1 MKYLL
6 LGAVSGVCVLSAGNV
21 LAQDIVSTSQPAPS
35 DGPSTLDDIV
45 VTAQRRSERLQD
57 VPISVTALSSERL
70 EDAGIVSTEDLTTVT
85 PGLVFARSNQFA
97 QPTIRGVGSRNGSQG
112 DESSVAIYIDG
123 VYRPEQ
129 FSNLFEL
136 EGVEQIEVLK
146 GPQGTLFGRNAAGG
160 AINITTRMPDADP
173 DLTIALSAG
182 DFGYWKA
189 AGYVSGPL
197 TERLSANLAV
207 TALQDDGF
215 VRNIF
220 LNKDSGSRELLAART
235 KLVFDID
242 DASRLWLGL
251 SYQDGRDNTN
261 QSGQPL
267 AGNSRGRRVPGSV
280 TPSEPWTTATQF
292 IPISKGE
299 SFAADLH
306 YSREFAGFDL
316 RAVLAYSEASQYNL
330 TDSDNTSAAV
340 SGNDTTF
347 KASTYSFEAVLA
359 SSGGGRWNWTLG
371 GNLFSNESVLDPFI
385 SGATN
390 FAGRQKAQAASVFGE
405 LVFEPV
411 TGLFLT
417 GGLRASYE
425 ERSARFNQRTPTVV
439 AAEGEDQWSDISPRL
454 VARYQFARNAN
465 VYASYTRGFKSGTF
479 NSTSAVGASVP
490 ADPEYVDAFEIGLK
504 TDLAQRARLSLAA
517 YHYDYQDLQ
526 VTVPLFINGAT
537 TFALSNAAQS
547 TIQGLEANIEASLTD
562 RLNLR
567 FGGSLLDAR
576 YDEFPDAVVLE
587 PDPALFFNGAPAGNR
602 QVVRDVSGNRLS
614 RSPEWTWS
622 LGLDY
627 TLPLFG
633 GDLRLGADAY
643 GSARWYSDPLN
654 RIVQPDYA
662 LVNASA
668 RWTSPSG
675 RWSAL
680 VSAENLTDEA
690 VYSNMFTSALGDF
703 VAYQRPRFV
712 SFTLKFDL

>member
-1 MKYLL
+1 MRYLIF
-6 LGAVSGVCVLSAGNV
+6 GAMGSLCVLSAGNTM
-21 LAQDIVSTSQPAPS
+21 AQDAVSSSQPPTS
-35 DGPSTLDDIV
+35 GPSALDDIV
-45 VTAQRRSERLQD
+45 VTAQRRAERLQD

-70 EDAGIVSTEDLTTVT
+70 EDAGIVSTEDLTSVT

-160 AINITTRMPDADP
+160 AINITTRLPSAEP
-173 DLTIALSAG
+173 DLSIALSAG

-197 TERLSANLAV
+197 TRRLSANLAV
-207 TALQDDGF
+207 TALKDDGF

-220 LNKDSGSRELLAART
+220 LNEDSGSRELFAART

-242 DASRLWLGL
+242 DVSSLWLGV

-267 AGNSRGRRVPGSV
+267 AGNSRGRGVPGAV
-280 TPSEPWTTATQF
+280 VPTEPWTTATQF
-292 IPISKGE
+292 TPISKGE
-299 SFAADLH
+299 SFAVDLH
-306 YSREFAGFDL
+306 YSRAFAGFDL
-316 RAVLAYSEASQYNL
+316 RTILAYSKASQYNL
-330 TDSDNTSAAV
+330 TDSDNTSAPV

-347 KASTYSFEAVLA
+347 NAETYSLEAVLA
-359 SSGGGRWNWTLG
+359 SSGAGRWNWTLG
-371 GNLFSNESVLDPFI
+371 GNLFSNESVLDPFL

-390 FAGRQKAQAASVFGE
+390 FAGRQEAKAASLFGE
-405 LVFEPV
+405 VVFEPV
-411 TGLFLT
+411 SGLFLT

-425 ERSARFNQRTPTVV
+425 ERSARFSQRTPTVV
-439 AAEGEDQWSDISPRL
+439 TAEGEDNWSDVSPRV
-454 VARYQFARNAN
+454 VARYQFAKNSN

-479 NSTSAVGASVP
+479 NSTSAVGSSVP
-490 ADPEYVDAFEIGLK
+490 AAPEYVDAFEVGLK
-504 TDLAQRARLSLAA
+504 SDLAQRVRLNLAA
-517 YHYDYQDLQ
+517 YQYDYQDLQ

-547 TIQGLEANIEASLTD
+547 TIKGLEANIDASLTD

-587 PDPALFFNGAPAGNR
+587 PYPALYVGGAPAGNR

-627 TLPLFG
+627 TLPLLG

-643 GSARWYSDPLN
+643 ASAQWYSDPLN
-654 RIVQPDYA
+654 RIRQPQYTQI
-662 LVNASA
+662 NASA

-680 VSAENLTDEA
+680 VSGENLTDEA
-690 VYSNMFTSALGDF
+690 IYSNMFTSALGDF

-712 SFTLKFDL
+712 SFTLKYQL